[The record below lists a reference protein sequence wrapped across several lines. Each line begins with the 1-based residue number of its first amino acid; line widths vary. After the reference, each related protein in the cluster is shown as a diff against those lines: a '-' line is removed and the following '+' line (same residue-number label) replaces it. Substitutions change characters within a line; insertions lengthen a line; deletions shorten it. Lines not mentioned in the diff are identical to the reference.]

1 MMRIARVLA
10 QIIDL
15 VFAIGVIVG
24 TSMFLPTVFSSIVNV
39 WASAI
44 ITLLTAIILIF
55 LLQYPFLKVGQ
66 TIGKGFFSI
75 QVIEK
80 ETNQPAGISKMIIRE
95 IACKMMTLY
104 LVCIPAITGKE
115 AGQDAMAG
123 TVVVKKVKKQK
134 S

>member
-1 MMRIARVLA
+1 MRVARILA
-10 QIIDL
+10 QAVDI
-15 VFAIGVIVG
+15 VFTIGLIVG
-24 TSMFLPTVFSSIVNV
+24 AAVLLPKILPDFLPV
-39 WASAI
+39 WASAA
-44 ITLLTAIILIF
+44 ITLVTAILLIF

-75 QVIEK
+75 QVLEK
-80 ETNQPAGISKMIIRE
+80 ETNQPAGIGKIIIRE

-104 LVCIPAITGKE
+104 IVCIPALLGKE

-123 TVVVKKVKKQK
+123 TTVVKKTRKQK